1 MCLFP
6 YDTVNSSF
14 YIALFARHLDVFW
27 YAHWNPSRCL
37 AKIAIYNEDSTV
49 SEGVSFRSPAWPEH
63 KGHINV
69 DLSWRLCISK
79 AHSGVTSCWQASP
92 CLSTHSTPT
101 LQQTD
106 LAVTTLKT
114 RGQPT
119 GIRCMQ
125 CKSAPSRQACLT
137 ICTPCIYQLRT
148 LTCQERSTINRNT
161 LAKHFC
167 GCMNWLCYSE

>member
-27 YAHWNPSRCL
+27 HAHWNSSRCL

-63 KGHINV
+63 KGHIKV

-79 AHSGVTSCWQASP
+79 AHLAGVTNTHAEGVAFLTPAGVLCWCRACSSSLCSTVSCALVMQHA
-92 CLSTHSTPT
+92 CKAIHLVYV
-101 LQQTD
+101 D
-106 LAVTTLKT
+106 LHLYA
-114 RGQPT
+114 GD
-119 GIRCMQ
+119 
-125 CKSAPSRQACLT
+125 
-137 ICTPCIYQLRT
+137 IC
-148 LTCQERSTINRNT
+148 
-161 LAKHFC
+161 
-167 GCMNWLCYSE
+167 WLE